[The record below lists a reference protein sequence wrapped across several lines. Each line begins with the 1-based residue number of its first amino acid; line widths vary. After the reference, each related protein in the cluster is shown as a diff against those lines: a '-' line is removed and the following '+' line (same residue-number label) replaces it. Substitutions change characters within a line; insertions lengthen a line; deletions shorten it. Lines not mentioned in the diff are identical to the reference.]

1 MKIKRRNVKTHIK
14 GRNLKPKIKG
24 LKVNFEG
31 GFLPKSRKTKGGW
44 IYNDTRD
51 YRFDPDM
58 WKI

>member
-1 MKIKRRNVKTHIK
+1 MKKKIVPMIGAKIDFNK
-14 GRNLKPKIKG
+14 GW
-24 LKVNFEG
+24 FG
-31 GFLPKSRKTKGGW
+31 GVSKKRKTKGGW